1 MSYNKSSTAHKAFLT
16 HLNTMS
22 ITKSLSKALGH
33 EKWRE
38 AMRVDMD
45 ALEKNATWDMV
56 ELPRG
61 KTPVGCRWVYTVK
74 YKEDESLERYKARLV
89 AKVCT

>member
-1 MSYNKSSTAHKAFLT
+1 
-16 HLNTMS
+16 
-22 ITKSLSKALGH
+22 
-33 EKWRE
+33 
-38 AMRVDMD
+38 MRVDMD

-89 AKVCT
+89 AKGCT